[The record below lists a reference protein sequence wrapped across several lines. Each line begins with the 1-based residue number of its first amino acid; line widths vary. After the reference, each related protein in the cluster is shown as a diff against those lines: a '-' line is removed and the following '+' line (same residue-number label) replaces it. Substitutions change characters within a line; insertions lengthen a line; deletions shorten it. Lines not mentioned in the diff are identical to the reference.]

1 MITRFEVIDV
11 GEVISPGGEAR
22 RDDPRQS
29 VSSVGEALEQRMPVI
44 TTHTLGVR

>member
-11 GEVISPGGEAR
+11 GEVISPGGDVR

-29 VSSVGEALEQRMPVI
+29 VSSVGETLGQRMPVI
-44 TTHTLGVR
+44 TIRTLGVR